1 MNLSNPSNPLNLS
14 NPSNPLTP
22 LLPILV
28 LSSIRGIGSIRARHL
43 IDAFGSAEAV
53 LNAEPALL
61 LQAGAVG
68 QMVIDGRTNAQLFD
82 DARRELDFIE
92 AHNIRPLVYGQ
103 EGYPK
108 RLLSCPDAPTV
119 LFKLG
124 DTDLETKHV
133 VSIVG
138 TRQCT
143 QYGRDIVH
151 LLVKELHEA
160 LPEVIIVSGLAL
172 GIDVESHKAALENG
186 VPTLGVVAHG
196 LDRIYPYNHRGIAK
210 QMIQQG
216 GGLLTEYV
224 TSAPFERGN
233 FLARNRI
240 IAGLADAIVVAESKE
255 KGGSLVTASIALDY
269 GRDVFA
275 FPGRISD
282 DRSNGCNRLIRLNR
296 AGLITSAQDLLYA
309 MNWQPTQ
316 QPQAIQQTLNF
327 EEDHVSPLGRSI
339 LDILRDRGD
348 LRLSQLSDILPDVE
362 RTALLEELLDL
373 EMSDKIRNTPGG
385 LYQLR

>member
-1 MNLSNPSNPLNLS
+1 MS
-14 NPSNPLTP
+14 P

-28 LSSIRGIGSIRARHL
+28 LNSIRGVGSVRARHL

-53 LNAEPALL
+53 LNAEPDLL

-68 QMVIDGRTNAQLFD
+68 QMVLDGRQNTQLFD

-92 AHNIRPLVYGQ
+92 AHNIQPLVYGQ

-124 DTDLETKHV
+124 DIDLETKHV

-151 LLVKELHEA
+151 RFVQELHEA
-160 LPEVIIVSGLAL
+160 LPDVIIVSGLAL

-186 VPTLGVVAHG
+186 IPTLGVVAHG
-196 LDRIYPYNHRGIAK
+196 LDRIYPNNHRGVAK

-216 GGLLTEYV
+216 GGLLTEYA

-240 IAGLADAIVVAESKE
+240 IAGLADAILVAESKE

-296 AGLITSAQDLLYA
+296 AGLITSAEDLLYA
-309 MNWQPTQ
+309 MNWQTAQ
-316 QPQAIQQTLNF
+316 QPPAIQQTLNF
-327 EEDHVSPLGRSI
+327 EEDHVSPLGRRI

-348 LRLSQLSDILPDVE
+348 MRLSQLADILPDVE

-385 LYQLR
+385 LYQSR

>member
-1 MNLSNPSNPLNLS
+1 MTSLIP
-14 NPSNPLTP
+14 T
-22 LLPILV
+22 LV
-28 LSSIRGIGSIRARHL
+28 LSAIRGVGSIRARHL
-43 IDAFGSAEAV
+43 IEAFGSAEAV
-53 LNAEPALL
+53 LDADPSIL
-61 LQAGAVG
+61 LQAGVAG
-68 QMVIDGRTNAQLFD
+68 QMVLDNRKDTRLFDNAQ
-82 DARRELDFIE
+82 REIEFIQ
-92 AHNIRPLVYGQ
+92 AHHIQPLIYGQ

-108 RLLSCPDAPTV
+108 RLLACTDAPTI

-124 DTDLETKHV
+124 DIDLETKHV
-133 VSIVG
+133 ISIVG

-151 LLVKELHEA
+151 RFVKDLHEA
-160 LPEVIIVSGLAL
+160 LPDLIIISGLAL
-172 GIDVESHKAALENG
+172 GIDVEAHKASLENG
-186 VPTLGVVAHG
+186 IPTIGVLAHG
-196 LDRIYPYNHRGIAK
+196 LDRIYPNNHRSVAK

-216 GGLLTEYV
+216 GGLLPEYV

-240 IAGLADAIVVAESKE
+240 IAGLADAIVVVESKE
-255 KGGSLVTASIALDY
+255 KGGSLVTASIALNY
-269 GRDVFA
+269 GRDGFA

-282 DRSNGCNRLIRLNR
+282 DRSKGCNRIIRLNR
-296 AGLITSAQDLLYA
+296 SGLITSAQDLLYA
-309 MNWQPTQ
+309 MNWKSDNNPN
-316 QPQAIQQTLNF
+316 AIQQTLNF
-327 EEDHVSPLGRSI
+327 EEDHVSPLGRKI

-348 LRLSQLSDILPDVE
+348 LRLSQLSDFLPDAE

>member
-1 MNLSNPSNPLNLS
+1 MTSLIP
-14 NPSNPLTP
+14 T
-22 LLPILV
+22 LV
-28 LSSIRGIGSIRARHL
+28 LSAIRGVGSIRARHL
-43 IDAFGSAEAV
+43 IEAFGSAEAV
-53 LNAEPALL
+53 LDSDPSIL
-61 LQAGAVG
+61 LQVGVAG
-68 QMVIDGRTNAQLFD
+68 QMVLDSRKDTRLFDNAQ
-82 DARRELDFIE
+82 REIEFIQ
-92 AHNIRPLVYGQ
+92 AHHIQPLVYGQ

-108 RLLSCPDAPTV
+108 RLLACPDAPTI

-124 DTDLETKHV
+124 DIDLETKHV
-133 VSIVG
+133 ISIVG
-138 TRQCT
+138 TRQWT

-151 LLVKELHEA
+151 RFVKELHEA
-160 LPEVIIVSGLAL
+160 LPDLIIISGLAL
-172 GIDVESHKAALENG
+172 GIDVEAHKASLENG
-186 VPTLGVVAHG
+186 IPTIGVLAHG
-196 LDRIYPYNHRGIAK
+196 LDRIYPNNHRSVAK

-240 IAGLADAIVVAESKE
+240 IAGLADAIVVVESKE

-282 DRSNGCNRLIRLNR
+282 DRSNGCNRIIRLNR

-309 MNWQPTQ
+309 MNWKSDNNPT
-316 QPQAIQQTLNF
+316 AIQQTLNF
-327 EEDHVSPLGRSI
+327 EEDHVSPLGRKI

-348 LRLSQLSDILPDVE
+348 LRLSQISDFLPDAE

>member
-1 MNLSNPSNPLNLS
+1 MEQLRYILALNA
-14 NPSNPLTP
+14 
-22 LLPILV
+22 
-28 LSSIRGIGSIRARHL
+28 IRGVGSIRARHL
-43 IDAFGSAEAV
+43 IQAFGSAQEVFEAD
-53 LNAEPALL
+53 AGLL
-61 LQAGAVG
+61 MQAGAIG
-68 QMVIDGRTNAQLFD
+68 QFVLDGRRDNKLFD
-82 DARRELDFIE
+82 DADREIEFIE
-92 AHNIRPLVYGQ
+92 NHHIQALVYGT

-108 RLLSCPDAPTV
+108 RLLDCPDAPTV

-124 DTDLETKHV
+124 NTNLETPHI
-133 VSIVG
+133 VSVVG

-143 QYGRDIVH
+143 QYGRDNVH
-151 LLVKELHEA
+151 KFVRELHEA
-160 LPEVIIVSGLAL
+160 IPDVIIVSGLAL
-172 GIDVESHKAALENG
+172 GIDVESHKAALQNNI
-186 VPTLGVVAHG
+186 PTIGVVAHG
-196 LDRIYPYNHRGIAK
+196 LDRIYPYNHRGTAK
-210 QMIQQG
+210 EMIQQG

-224 TSAPFERGN
+224 SGTQPEKGN

-240 IAGLADAIVVAESKE
+240 IAGLADAVLVAESKE

-296 AGLITSAQDLLYA
+296 AGLIASAQDLVEA
-309 MNWQPTQ
+309 MNWQ
-316 QPQAIQQTLNF
+316 ASNHLAGIQQTLNF
-327 EEDHVSPLGRSI
+327 EEDHVSPLGRQI

-348 LRLSQLSDILPDVE
+348 MRLTQLTDILPDTE

-385 LYQLR
+385 VYQLR